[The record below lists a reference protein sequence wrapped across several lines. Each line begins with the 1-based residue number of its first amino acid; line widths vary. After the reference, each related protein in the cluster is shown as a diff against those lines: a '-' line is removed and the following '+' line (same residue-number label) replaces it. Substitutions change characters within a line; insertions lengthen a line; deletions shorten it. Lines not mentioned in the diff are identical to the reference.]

1 MRNLLQTAWTHS
13 LARLASLSLARPR
26 PIPLELSGAHV
37 WRYIGTAIRAC
48 APMSTLVMVI
58 ATMFGAMC
66 HIGQSYALGGLT
78 EQALL
83 GHTHQ
88 VTLMLGVLVA
98 LWMAAPLLQ
107 ALNSLALLYSSQ
119 NLRIGVTDHLTARLM
134 HAQPMGV
141 AGNAVGNLVER
152 VELAANSLQSV
163 VGSLTEMVVK
173 LASVT
178 LLAMAVLLGV
188 SAPLALTAGL
198 WMLTALLFSSYMA
211 YTGMNI
217 VEDASDAHA
226 KVIADL
232 AEIVTNVP
240 LIRSFVAQRVERK
253 RFGDA
258 LRKDLYACRRVRSY
272 WVFVLLIESAYKW
285 LFGLLIAGYAAHQ
298 YSQGQ
303 LGLPQLIT
311 VCSLI
316 ISLSWH
322 FESVAF
328 HFVDLFDALGVL
340 RSSLRELSAIP
351 VDIEPN
357 ADADAD
363 AGTRRLPM
371 PGRVVL
377 SRIGTRYGATPV
389 LRDISL
395 CIEPGTKVGIVGP
408 SGSGKST
415 LLAVLRG
422 DVTPDSG
429 DVELHGIRLSDLS
442 PTELH
447 SASSEAQQSALMFNR
462 TVLANVAYAT
472 QGVSADAIT
481 RALTLAQA
489 QTLVEELPCGPDT
502 MVGERGAAL
511 STGERQRLSIARA
524 LLKNAPLLVFDE
536 ATSSVDAISEARIL
550 GHLVNE
556 MPGRTVIVV
565 SHRVATLNRF
575 DLILVMEHG
584 QIVDAGSPRELMTH
598 SSLYRR
604 LLQLGPDEY
613 AQASANRSPSR
624 GVEA

>member
-1 MRNLLQTAWTHS
+1 MRNLLQTAWTHT

-26 PIPLELSGAHV
+26 PIQLEVSCAHT
-37 WRYIGTAIRAC
+37 WRYIGTAIGAC
-48 APMSTLVMVI
+48 APTSTLVMVA
-58 ATMFGAMC
+58 ATMLGAMC
-66 HIGQSYALGGLT
+66 HLGQSYVLGGLT

-83 GHTHQ
+83 GHAQQ
-88 VTLMLGVLVA
+88 VTLMLVTLIA
-98 LWMAAPLLQ
+98 FWMVAPLLQ

-119 NLRIGVTDHLTARLM
+119 NLRIGVTDHLTTRLM
-134 HAQPMGV
+134 HARP
-141 AGNAVGNLVER
+141 AALAESAVGNLVER
-152 VELAANSLQSV
+152 VELASNSLQSV
-163 VGSLTEMVVK
+163 VGSVTEMIVK

-178 LLAMAVLLGV
+178 LLATLVLLGV
-188 SAPLALTAGL
+188 STPLALTAGI

-226 KVIADL
+226 KVIAEL

-240 LIRSFVAQRVERK
+240 LIRSFLAQLSERE
-253 RFGDA
+253 RFGGE

-272 WVFVLLIESAYKW
+272 WVFVLLIETAYKW
-285 LFGLLIAGYAAHQ
+285 LFGVLVAGYTAHQ

-303 LGLPQLIT
+303 LSLPQLIT

-351 VDIEPN
+351 VDIAPN
-357 ADADAD
+357 AFAP
-363 AGTRRLPM
+363 RLSM
-371 PGRVVL
+371 PGRVMMSQVCT
-377 SRIGTRYGATPV
+377 SYGTTPV
-389 LRDISL
+389 LRNVSL
-395 CIEPGTKVGIVGP
+395 CIEPGMKVGIVGP

-429 DVELHGIRLSDLS
+429 DVELHGVPISSLSSTD
-442 PTELH
+442 LH
-447 SASSEAQQSALMFNR
+447 SAASEAQQSALMFNR
-462 TVLANVAYAT
+462 SVLENVAYGP
-472 QGVSADAIT
+472 QSASSDAIT

-489 QTLVEELPCGPDT
+489 RALVDGLANGSDTL
-502 MVGERGAAL
+502 VGERGAAL

-524 LLKNAPLLVFDE
+524 LLKNTPLLIFDE

-550 GHLVNE
+550 EHLVNE
-556 MPGRTVIVV
+556 MPRRTVIVV

-575 DLILVMEHG
+575 DLVLIMDHG
-584 QIVDAGSPRELMTH
+584 QIVDTGTPCELMKR
-598 SSLYRR
+598 SSLYRH
-604 LLQLGPDEY
+604 LLQSDPEEP
-613 AQASANRSPSR
+613 AQAASVDRSLSH
-624 GVEA
+624 GAEA

>member
-1 MRNLLQTAWTHS
+1 
-13 LARLASLSLARPR
+13 
-26 PIPLELSGAHV
+26 
-37 WRYIGTAIRAC
+37 
-48 APMSTLVMVI
+48 MVA
-58 ATMFGAMC
+58 ATMLGAMC
-66 HIGQSYALGGLT
+66 HLGQSYVLGGLT

-83 GHTHQ
+83 GHAQQ
-88 VTLMLGVLVA
+88 VTLMLVTLIA
-98 LWMAAPLLQ
+98 FWMVAPLLQ

-119 NLRIGVTDHLTARLM
+119 NLRIGVTDHLTTRLM
-134 HAQPMGV
+134 HARP
-141 AGNAVGNLVER
+141 AALAESAVGNLVER
-152 VELAANSLQSV
+152 VELASNSLQSV
-163 VGSLTEMVVK
+163 VGSVTEMIVK

-178 LLAMAVLLGV
+178 LLATLVLLGV
-188 SAPLALTAGL
+188 STPLALTAGI

-226 KVIADL
+226 KVIAEL

-240 LIRSFVAQRVERK
+240 LIRSFLAQLSERE
-253 RFGDA
+253 RFGGE

-272 WVFVLLIESAYKW
+272 WVFVLLIETAYKW
-285 LFGLLIAGYAAHQ
+285 LFGVLVAGYTAHQ

-303 LGLPQLIT
+303 LSLPQLIT

-351 VDIEPN
+351 VDIAPN
-357 ADADAD
+357 AFAP
-363 AGTRRLPM
+363 RLSM
-371 PGRVVL
+371 PGRVMMSQVCT
-377 SRIGTRYGATPV
+377 SYGTTPV
-389 LRDISL
+389 LRNVSL
-395 CIEPGTKVGIVGP
+395 CIEPGMKVGIVGP

-429 DVELHGIRLSDLS
+429 DVELHGVPISSLSSTD
-442 PTELH
+442 LH
-447 SASSEAQQSALMFNR
+447 SAASEAQQSALMFNR
-462 TVLANVAYAT
+462 SVLENVAYGP
-472 QGVSADAIT
+472 QSASSDAIT

-489 QTLVEELPCGPDT
+489 RALVDGLANGSDTL
-502 MVGERGAAL
+502 VGERGAAL

-524 LLKNAPLLVFDE
+524 LLKNTPLLIFDE

-550 GHLVNE
+550 EHLVNE
-556 MPGRTVIVV
+556 MPRRTVIVV

-575 DLILVMEHG
+575 DLVLIMDHG
-584 QIVDAGSPRELMTH
+584 QIVDTGTPCELMKR
-598 SSLYRR
+598 SSLYRH
-604 LLQLGPDEY
+604 LLQSDPEEP
-613 AQASANRSPSR
+613 AQAASVDRSLSH
-624 GVEA
+624 GAEA

>member
-1 MRNLLQTAWTHS
+1 
-13 LARLASLSLARPR
+13 
-26 PIPLELSGAHV
+26 
-37 WRYIGTAIRAC
+37 
-48 APMSTLVMVI
+48 MVT
-58 ATMFGAMC
+58 ATMLGAIC
-66 HIGQSYALGGLT
+66 HIGQSYVLGSLT
-78 EQALL
+78 GQALL

-88 VTLMLGVLVA
+88 VTLMLGVLIA

-119 NLRIGVTDHLTARLM
+119 NLRIGVTDQLTARLM
-134 HAQPMGV
+134 YARPM
-141 AGNAVGNLVER
+141 ALAENAVGNIVER
-152 VELAANSLQSV
+152 VELASNSLQTV
-163 VGSLTEMVVK
+163 VGSVTEMVVK

-178 LLAMAVLLGV
+178 LLATLVLLGV
-188 SAPLALTAGL
+188 SAPLALAAGI
-198 WMLTALLFSSYMA
+198 WMLTALLLSSYMA

-240 LIRSFVAQRVERK
+240 LIRSFVAERAERK
-253 RFGDA
+253 RFGEA

-272 WVFVLLIESAYKW
+272 WVFVLLIESTYKW
-285 LFGLLIAGYAAHQ
+285 LFGVLIASYAAHQ

-303 LGLPQLIT
+303 LSVPQLIT
-311 VCSLI
+311 VCSLV

-340 RSSLRELSAIP
+340 RSSLRELSAIS
-351 VDIEPN
+351 VDIGP
-357 ADADAD
+357 D
-363 AGTRRLPM
+363 AGVRDLPM

-377 SRIGTRYGATPV
+377 SRICSSYGATPV

-395 CIEPGTKVGIVGP
+395 CIEPGRKVGIVGP

-429 DVELHGIRLSDLS
+429 DMELHGVRLSDFS
-442 PTELH
+442 PTELRR
-447 SASSEAQQSALMFNR
+447 AASEAQQSALMFNR
-462 TVLANVAYAT
+462 TVHENVAYSDK
-472 QGVSADAIT
+472 SASVDAIE

-489 QTLVEELPCGPDT
+489 RTLVEGLPRGLDT
-502 MVGERGAAL
+502 LVGERGAAL

-524 LLKNAPLLVFDE
+524 LLKNTPLLVFDE
-536 ATSSVDAISEARIL
+536 ATSSVDAIYEARIL
-550 GHLVNE
+550 DHLVNE
-556 MPGRTVIVV
+556 MPGRTVVVV

-575 DLILVMEHG
+575 DLVLVMKHG
-584 QIVDAGSPRELMTH
+584 QIVDAGSPGELMKR
-598 SSLYRR
+598 SCLYRR
-604 LLQLGPDEY
+604 LLQHDPDED
-613 AQASANRSPSR
+613 AHPSADRAPHQ
-624 GVEA
+624 GVKA